1 MIKTLHEHIGERF
14 GYLVVTD
21 VFRDKRGTKTRTYFT
36 VQCDCGNTKEIL
48 AHNVKKNVKSCGCKS
63 NEMKV
68 NIKHGMHDSRIYQT
82 YHDMKQRCLNPKI
95 YCYHRYGGR
104 GITICDEWLESFENF
119 RDWAF
124 SNGYD
129 DTLTIE
135 RINNDGNY
143 EPGNCKW
150 ETNENQQKNKS
161 SNPNPN
167 RGEDHHGAKLT
178 WGIVR
183 EIRGT
188 PLKRGTKRS
197 LARKYNVSPTLI
209 SSVINNKI
217 WREQQ

>member
-68 NIKHGMHDSRIYQT
+68 NIKHGGWKTRIYQT
-82 YHDMKQRCLNPKI
+82 HADMKQRYFNPNNTR
-95 YCYHRYGGR
+95 YHRYGGR
-104 GITICDEWLESFENF
+104 GITICEEWMDFETF
-119 RDWAF
+119 RDWAY
-124 SNGYD
+124 SNGYTD
-129 DTLTIE
+129 ELTIE

-150 ETNENQQKNKS
+150 DTMDNQLKNRDL
-161 SNPNPN
+161 SNV
-167 RGEDHHGAKLT
+167 GG
-178 WGIVR
+178 
-183 EIRGT
+183 
-188 PLKRGTKRS
+188 KRK
-197 LARKYNVSPTLI
+197 
-209 SSVINNKI
+209 
-217 WREQQ
+217 